1 MPSDNIT
8 DINLSEALDSY
19 LAREDPGM
27 MVVGVPDHRCSG
39 GLILHNEKNDIEEF
53 ITKPTKELLDTG
65 LGRIMQKDEK
75 GKETVLR
82 NVNGLPTSLGN
93 AFIYIINPDILDTIA
108 DIYRNKIRTAYR
120 ELIAEKGAN
129 HKLTKE
135 EYLDVIECLWDR
147 EIIPALVEKS
157 KNGELKN
164 KDGKDLKVIT
174 HKALA
179 SWNDV
184 GEYPSYCETL
194 KNVARDDCYQNMP
207 QSIKDAIDKWKQTN

>member
-1 MPSDNIT
+1 M
-8 DINLSEALDSY
+8 
-19 LAREDPGM
+19 
-27 MVVGVPDHRCSG
+27 
-39 GLILHNEKNDIEEF
+39 
-53 ITKPTKELLDTG
+53 
-65 LGRIMQKDEK
+65 
-75 GKETVLR
+75 
-82 NVNGLPTSLGN
+82 
-93 AFIYIINPDILDTIA
+93 
-108 DIYRNKIRTAYR
+108 
-120 ELIAEKGAN
+120 
-129 HKLTKE
+129 TKE

-157 KNGELKN
+157 NNGELKN

-207 QSIKDAIDKWKQTN
+207 QSIKDAIKDNIKDGVIFNADVKEHFQNLIGSGYTKGNIVVLGKGKEEI